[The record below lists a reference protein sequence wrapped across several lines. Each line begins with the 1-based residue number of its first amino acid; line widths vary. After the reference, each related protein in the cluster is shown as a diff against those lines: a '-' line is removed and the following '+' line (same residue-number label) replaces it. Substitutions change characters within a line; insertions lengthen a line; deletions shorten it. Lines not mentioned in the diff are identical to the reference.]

1 MILFLGLLVL
11 SFAIASP
18 LDAARLGSQ
27 ASFHISQ
34 DGPLKQEL
42 GYTTVPPLQGM
53 VHRSLA
59 LSGPIANRINLVF
72 FGDGCKSIVNQY

>member
-18 LDAARLGSQ
+18 LDAAKLGSQ
-27 ASFHISQ
+27 ASFQISQ
-34 DGPLKQEL
+34 DGPPQEEL
-42 GYTTVPPLQGM
+42 GHTMVPPLQGM

-72 FGDGCKSIVNQY
+72 FGDGCKFTVIQH